1 MSIKNIS
8 VSAIFVLFLIFLF
21 DGIFT
26 VNQIEQVV
34 VTRFGEPVR
43 VIKKPGLH
51 AKIPMLE
58 KVIFFDKR
66 LMSIELSA
74 LEVTLGDK
82 RRIMVDAF
90 GRYVITDPLKF
101 YQTVYNE
108 SGVLGRLNPV
118 VLGSLSSVLGSVSLS
133 SLLSDERISAMN
145 KIRDE
150 VNKAA
155 KEFGIDVVDVRI
167 RKTDLPVQNSEAIC
181 KRMISERERE
191 AKELRAKGV
200 ELSKIIKSTADK
212 ENTIALS
219 EANTKVQILIS
230 EGEQEANKIYAE
242 AFSKDK
248 EFFEFFRSLEAYK
261 EAFGEKNSAFVLSP
275 EGAFFKIMNGGKIK

>member
-1 MSIKNIS
+1 MSVKNLS
-8 VSAIFVLFLIFLF
+8 FSIFGIIFLLFAF

-26 VNQIEQVV
+26 VNQIEQSV
-34 VTRFGEPVR
+34 VTRLGDPVR
-43 VIKKPGLH
+43 VIKNPGLH
-51 AKIPMLE
+51 IKIPLLE
-58 KVIFFDKR
+58 KVAFFDKR
-66 LMSIELSA
+66 LMSMELSA

-90 GRYVITDPLKF
+90 GRYIINDPLKF

-108 SGVLGRLNPV
+108 NGVLGRLNPV
-118 VLGSLSSVLGSVSLS
+118 VLGSLSSVLGSVGLS
-133 SLLSDERISAMN
+133 YLLSDERISAMN

-181 KRMISERERE
+181 QRMISERERE

-200 ELSKIIKSTADK
+200 EMSKVIKSTADR
-212 ENTIALS
+212 ENTIALA
-219 EANTKVQILIS
+219 EADAKVQVLIA
-230 EGEQEANKIYAE
+230 EGELEANKIYTE
-242 AFSKDK
+242 AFSKDPK
-248 EFFEFFRSLEAYK
+248 FFEFFQSLEAYK
-261 EAFGEKNSAFVLSP
+261 DAFKKENSSFVVSPKGE
-275 EGAFFKIMNGGKIK
+275 FFNVMRGR